1 MQRERQSF
9 ERSAGAARAGS
20 DEVRLRPVVADDLP
34 TLFDQQLDAD
44 SQRMAAFVPRDPADR
59 GAFMEHWTRLLADD
73 AKIKMTVLLD
83 GQVAGNIGCFEH
95 DGQMEVGYWI
105 GREYRGRNVATR
117 ALREF
122 LAVVSRRPIHA
133 GVAADNIASIRV
145 LEKCGFV
152 VAGTGRAFSR
162 ARGEDVDELLMVLEE

>member
-1 MQRERQSF
+1 MERDALAS
-9 ERSAGAARAGS
+9 RAGGAPAEPG
-20 DEVRLRPVVADDLP
+20 EVRLRPVVADDLP
-34 TLFDQQLDAD
+34 TLFAQQLDPD

-59 GAFMEHWTRLLADD
+59 VAFMEHWTRLLADD

-95 DGQMEVGYWI
+95 DGRAEVGYWI

-117 ALREF
+117 GLEAF
-122 LAVVSRRPIHA
+122 LAVVARRPLHA

-152 VAGTGRAFSR
+152 VAGASRAYSR
-162 ARGEDVDELLMVLEE
+162 ARGEEVDELIMVLEG